1 MDQWIIDTEVF
12 VHPFNC
18 IISGTTM
25 GGKTFL
31 LKEILKY
38 KDILIKPSP
47 TNLIYCYKAWQPSY
61 DEIKSNILNIQ
72 FVEGLVDTELLT
84 PSVVNLIIFDD
95 LMNECIN
102 SNTIMNLFTVGSHH
116 KNTSVFFLSQ
126 NIFSKGKFARD
137 ITLNSRYM
145 IIFRNP
151 RDQQQVQILARQIY
165 PNNSRFLIDSFEDAT
180 KLPYGYLLLDLK
192 QSTETKNRIQTGIL
206 PTQQRIIFT
215 MRK

>member
-18 IISGTTM
+18 IISGPTM

-137 ITLNSRYM
+137 ITLNSSYM

>member
-18 IISGTTM
+18 IISGPTM

-137 ITLNSRYM
+137 ITLNSSYM

-151 RDQQQVQILARQIY
+151 RDQRQVQILARQIY

>member
-18 IISGTTM
+18 IISGPTM

-137 ITLNSRYM
+137 ITLNS
-145 IIFRNP
+145 
-151 RDQQQVQILARQIY
+151 
-165 PNNSRFLIDSFEDAT
+165 SF
-180 KLPYGYLLLDLK
+180 
-192 QSTETKNRIQTGIL
+192 
-206 PTQQRIIFT
+206 
-215 MRK
+215 

>member
-18 IISGTTM
+18 IISGPTM

-137 ITLNSRYM
+137 ITLNSSYM

-206 PTQQRIIFT
+206 PTQQRIIFDGL
-215 MRK
+215 